1 VDIELKFAAQAR
13 LEFENVWKTL
23 WRPASIDPDM
33 PVVMG
38 EWLIQANTLL
48 AEHFSLLDKARELSE
63 TRARREERREAL
75 LVELVAVGHAD
86 AADAQRTVI
95 ALTARG
101 AEFSARMRSERG
113 RCEQM
118 NAQRERSRNALESAV
133 RTREEAFRELQS
145 WCERWREVLAALSL
159 PAETVPEA
167 IDAILEDL
175 RDLFEAYKSYR
186 NDRVMLEGVRQEEEN
201 FRQRATGTI
210 DAVASDLRSM
220 SAHAL
225 PEAIRELRV
234 RLDTARH
241 NAARFAEREK
251 EIRRVQAEFNDVEAE
266 LRAACGRRDG
276 LLSTA
281 GVPLD
286 GIEARITAS
295 LELRRLR
302 VEEER
307 LRRELRLGARCSVE
321 EIDVEAE
328 CAGYDGLRTELLQL
342 GDVLTTLV
350 GERERLIEDRREVAR
365 AREVLDRSDE
375 AAQAQGDLL
384 AVGGEID
391 RHVRRYA
398 ALITAK
404 TLLEEE
410 VNRYALTHQAPVLAA
425 ASRYLA
431 RLTGERYNQVRVV
444 GDGVDQVIEVVCAQ
458 GERSI
463 EQLSDGT
470 RDQLYLALR
479 LSVLEEHLRAAH
491 ALPLIVDDA
500 LLTFD
505 DRRTGAALLAF
516 RDFAKLTQ
524 VIYFTHHERV
534 LDISRDVL
542 GAETD
547 LVRIDEASVAV

>member
-1 VDIELKFAAQAR
+1 
-13 LEFENVWKTL
+13 
-23 WRPASIDPDM
+23 
-33 PVVMG
+33 
-38 EWLIQANTLL
+38 
-48 AEHFSLLDKARELSE
+48 
-63 TRARREERREAL
+63 
-75 LVELVAVGHAD
+75 
-86 AADAQRTVI
+86 
-95 ALTARG
+95 
-101 AEFSARMRSERG
+101 
-113 RCEQM
+113 
-118 NAQRERSRNALESAV
+118 
-133 RTREEAFRELQS
+133 
-145 WCERWREVLAALSL
+145 
-159 PAETVPEA
+159 
-167 IDAILEDL
+167 
-175 RDLFEAYKSYR
+175 
-186 NDRVMLEGVRQEEEN
+186 
-201 FRQRATGTI
+201 
-210 DAVASDLRSM
+210 
-220 SAHAL
+220 
-225 PEAIRELRV
+225 
-234 RLDTARH
+234 
-241 NAARFAEREK
+241 
-251 EIRRVQAEFNDVEAE
+251 
-266 LRAACGRRDG
+266 
-276 LLSTA
+276 
-281 GVPLD
+281 
-286 GIEARITAS
+286 
-295 LELRRLR
+295 
-302 VEEER
+302 
-307 LRRELRLGARCSVE
+307 
-321 EIDVEAE
+321 
-328 CAGYDGLRTELLQL
+328 
-342 GDVLTTLV
+342 VLTTLV

-425 ASRYLA
+425 ASRYLE

-458 GERSI
+458 GERYI

-534 LDISRDVL
+534 LDIARDVL
-542 GAETD
+542 GAEAD
-547 LVRIDEASVAV
+547 LVRIDEVGVAV